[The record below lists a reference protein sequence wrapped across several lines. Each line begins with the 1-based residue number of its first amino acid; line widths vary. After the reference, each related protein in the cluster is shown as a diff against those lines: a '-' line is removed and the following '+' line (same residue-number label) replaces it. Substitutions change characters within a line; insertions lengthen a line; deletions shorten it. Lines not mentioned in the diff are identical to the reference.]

1 MKNNLPE
8 KIKILVV
15 DDKPE
20 NLSVM
25 FQLLSESYEVLA
37 AEDGA
42 IAIKIVEESCP
53 DLILLD
59 IMMPVMNGY
68 EVLET
73 LKNDQKTANIPVIFM
88 SALSENV
95 DKIKGLRSGASDYIT
110 KPFNNEE
117 VLLRIETQVKIIKY
131 RKELVE
137 LNLSL
142 DRQVKKRTL
151 ALEDK
156 FLELEKANNNLQQ
169 SENRYKVLFEDAPD
183 SIVLIDINNG
193 KVVDANPAAS
203 NLFGVDRKEII
214 GKDQREIFQ
223 NTEENV
229 QRNISVVNATKTLGR
244 PAQRL
249 FSNLIVRSDG
259 TKTPV
264 ESTVRTIFIDGN
276 LYLQGIMRDI
286 SERKIVEEQLKIAK
300 NKAEEM
306 NKIKSNFLANIS
318 HELRTP
324 LISILGFSQFLVE
337 ELQDE
342 ELRNMAD
349 IVNQGG
355 QRLLNTLNL
364 ILDISLIE
372 NGKVSINESRL
383 DIKNILEETAQ
394 KYKSDIESKGLQFN
408 TRFSDESYPIKA
420 DENMLKQIFENL
432 ISNALKFTSQ
442 GFVNIS
448 LAKTTVNDKLYCS
461 ITIEDSGIG
470 IHPSD
475 LENIFKE
482 FRQASEGA
490 TRNYDGTGLG
500 LTIANRFIEYLG
512 GYIEVKS
519 IPGKGSIFTLFIP
532 IFSDKENDLKSMI
545 KESLEKRNDYTLNY
559 NPGKQKILYVE
570 DDFATR
576 EFARFILEKEFQLDT
591 FESSEE
597 ALKSL
602 TDNYYDLFL
611 IDVNLGSGL
620 SGLKFVEALNENK
633 LYQKKPKVAVTA
645 FAMRGDREKLLARGF
660 THYLSKPFERRSLI
674 EMVKSLV

>member
-1 MKNNLPE
+1 
-8 KIKILVV
+8 
-15 DDKPE
+15 
-20 NLSVM
+20 
-25 FQLLSESYEVLA
+25 
-37 AEDGA
+37 
-42 IAIKIVEESCP
+42 
-53 DLILLD
+53 
-59 IMMPVMNGY
+59 
-68 EVLET
+68 
-73 LKNDQKTANIPVIFM
+73 
-88 SALSENV
+88 
-95 DKIKGLRSGASDYIT
+95 
-110 KPFNNEE
+110 
-117 VLLRIETQVKIIKY
+117 
-131 RKELVE
+131 
-137 LNLSL
+137 
-142 DRQVKKRTL
+142 
-151 ALEDK
+151 
-156 FLELEKANNNLQQ
+156 
-169 SENRYKVLFEDAPD
+169 
-183 SIVLIDINNG
+183 
-193 KVVDANPAAS
+193 
-203 NLFGVDRKEII
+203 
-214 GKDQREIFQ
+214 
-223 NTEENV
+223 
-229 QRNISVVNATKTLGR
+229 
-244 PAQRL
+244 
-249 FSNLIVRSDG
+249 
-259 TKTPV
+259 
-264 ESTVRTIFIDGN
+264 
-276 LYLQGIMRDI
+276 
-286 SERKIVEEQLKIAK
+286 
-300 NKAEEM
+300 
-306 NKIKSNFLANIS
+306 
-318 HELRTP
+318 
-324 LISILGFSQFLVE
+324 
-337 ELQDE
+337 
-342 ELRNMAD
+342 MAD

-408 TRFSDESYPIKA
+408 TRFSNESYPIKA

-519 IPGKGSIFTLFIP
+519 IPGKGSTFTLFIP
-532 IFSDKENDLKSMI
+532 IFSDNGNDLKSMV

-576 EFARFILEKEFQLDT
+576 EFARLILEKEFQLDT